1 MSSVVRT
8 ARDLGHS
15 HGMAVRRRP
24 QDPSVPIDY
33 VLLAG
38 EAKPGAADAEHDAG
52 YAAGYAAGQDTARA
66 EAASEAGRA
75 HARLEQ
81 ALGALGQ
88 ASHAAVLACAERQ
101 DQLEHSVTAFAFELV
116 ETLVGREL
124 ALSTNPG
131 RDAVARALAADRSD
145 APATVRVHPDDAA
158 ALSDLDADALR
169 GTRELHIVVDAS
181 VDPGGALVE
190 IGEATID
197 SQISSAV
204 QRVRDILLGQ
214 CDRARTES
222 DEDAP

>member
-1 MSSVVRT
+1 MSCVVRT
-8 ARDLGHS
+8 AGDLGRS
-15 HGMAVRRRP
+15 HAMSVRRRP

-38 EAKPGAADAEHDAG
+38 DAGPGAAEAEHDAG
-52 YAAGYAAGQDTARA
+52 YAAGYAAGQDAARA
-66 EAASEAGRA
+66 EAVSEAGLA

-88 ASHAAVLACAERQ
+88 ASRAAVLACAERR

-124 ALSTNPG
+124 ALSTHPG
-131 RDAVARALAADRSD
+131 RDAVARALAVDRSD
-145 APATVRVHPDDAA
+145 APATVRIHPDDAG
-158 ALSDLDADALR
+158 ALSDLDADALT

-181 VDPGGALVE
+181 VEPGGALVE

-197 SQISSAV
+197 SQISAAV
-204 QRVRDILLGQ
+204 QRVRDMLLGQ
-214 CDRARTES
+214 RDPARTEH
-222 DEDAP
+222 DEGAP

>member
-75 HARLEQ
+75 PRAWNRRSAPSARR
-81 ALGALGQ
+81 A
-88 ASHAAVLACAERQ
+88 
-101 DQLEHSVTAFAFELV
+101 
-116 ETLVGREL
+116 TLL
-124 ALSTNPG
+124 CSP
-131 RDAVARALAADRSD
+131 ARS
-145 APATVRVHPDDAA
+145 
-158 ALSDLDADALR
+158 
-169 GTRELHIVVDAS
+169 
-181 VDPGGALVE
+181 
-190 IGEATID
+190 
-197 SQISSAV
+197 
-204 QRVRDILLGQ
+204 
-214 CDRARTES
+214 ARTNS
-222 DEDAP
+222 STR